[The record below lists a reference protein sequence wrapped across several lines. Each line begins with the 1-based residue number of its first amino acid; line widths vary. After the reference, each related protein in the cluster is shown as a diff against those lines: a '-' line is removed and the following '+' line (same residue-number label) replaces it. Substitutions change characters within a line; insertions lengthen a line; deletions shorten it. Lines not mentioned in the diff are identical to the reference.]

1 MRLRVGFLGIAIV
14 LSIFAARLV
23 QLQGIDPAQY
33 AEMAAAEGT
42 ESVIIPSERG
52 EILDRNGEPLAE
64 SIDALMIVAD
74 PALTSDDAS
83 DLARILSHRLDIDYI
98 RTLER
103 LRVEDSR
110 FQYIARQVP
119 ASLAA
124 DVVAD
129 TREQGYSG
137 LFTERD
143 PLRIYPGK
151 YTAAN
156 LVGFLG
162 TPRRDGSA
170 RALAGLEASFDEF
183 LAGTDG
189 EARYEVG
196 AGNTIPLGDN
206 TVTPAV
212 DGTDLQTTID
222 SDLQWYTQRVL
233 QQTVEGAGGTSGM
246 AVIMDSRTG
255 DLLSVADYPSFDA
268 SQPQEFADDKHL
280 FKSAALTDVYEPGS
294 VEKVLTLASLI
305 DAGYATNRTRLT
317 VPPVLNRQ
325 DRPIGDYWEHGT
337 LRLTLA
343 GVLAKSSNI
352 GTVIAA
358 DRFKRGELRRYLTA
372 YGLGQRTGIGIGGET
387 RGILP
392 KGAEWTPQV
401 DDRIAFGQSLS
412 VNAVQMIAAVNTI
425 ANGGVRVD
433 PSLIKGHATLDDGTT
448 VGTDDATERQ
458 VISEDAAH
466 QTTLMME
473 RVIDPEAGVA
483 PGAAVP
489 GYRVAGKT
497 GTAQRVGESGVYD
510 STTVSFAGFAPAED
524 PRFTIYVVVHD
535 PRAGSGGGSVAGP
548 AFSKL
553 MSYTLRRYG
562 VPRSETRP
570 SQIPVEW

>member
-1 MRLRVGFLGIAIV
+1 VGFLVIAIV
-14 LSIFAARLV
+14 LSVFAARLV
-23 QLQGIDPAQY
+23 QLQGIDPARY
-33 AEMAAAEGT
+33 AEMAAEEGT
-42 ESVIIPSERG
+42 QPVVLPSQRG

-64 SIDALMIVAD
+64 SVDALMIVAD
-74 PALTSDDAS
+74 PELTSDDAS
-83 DLARILSHRLDIDYI
+83 ALARILANRLDIDYI

-129 TREQGYSG
+129 TRERGFTG

-143 PLRIYPGK
+143 PLRVYPGK

-170 RALAGLEASFDEF
+170 RALAGLEASFDDF
-183 LAGTDG
+183 LAGRDG
-189 EARYEVG
+189 EARYRVG
-196 AGNTIPLGDN
+196 AGNRIPLGDN

-222 SDLQWYTQRVL
+222 RDLQWYTQRVL
-233 QQTVEGAGGTSGM
+233 QQTVENAGGASGI

-255 DLLSVADYPSFDA
+255 ELLSVADYPTYDA
-268 SQPQEFADDKHL
+268 SQPQEFRDRKQL

-305 DAGYATNRTRLT
+305 DAGYATNRTKLT
-317 VPPVLNRQ
+317 VPPVLDRQ
-325 DRPIGDYWEHGT
+325 DRPIGDYWDHGT

-358 DRFKRGELRRYLTA
+358 DRFKRGELRRYLEA
-372 YGLGQRTGIGIGGET
+372 YGLGKRTGIGLGGET

-392 KGAEWTPQV
+392 KGAAWTPQV

-433 PSLIKGHATLDDGTT
+433 PSLVKGKATLDDGTS
-448 VGTDDATERQ
+448 VGTETATQRR
-458 VISEDAAH
+458 VIDEDAAH

-535 PRAGSGGGSVAGP
+535 PREGSGGGSVAGP

-562 VPRSETRP
+562 VPRSDSRP
-570 SQIPVEW
+570 SRIPVEW